1 VSVSVDTVPDVQDGG
16 FLDLTPSDESQ
27 ALRAAV
33 RTFLADRAPD
43 AEVRRL
49 MATEVGYD
57 PAIWNR
63 MAGEMGLQSIAI
75 PEEYGG
81 AGAEFADVLVVLEEL
96 GAALFCGPYFASV
109 VLAANL
115 IQHSGTEA
123 DRDRL
128 LPGIADGTCIATV
141 ALAEDAGVWDPD
153 AVQCAARR
161 EGDGWVLDGTKAY
174 VLDATVA
181 NLILVVA
188 RTPDG
193 VGVFAVEASA
203 AGLVRSAL
211 PTLDLT
217 RRLGR
222 VSLAGTP
229 AVRVGDAKDCT
240 PAVAHVL
247 DLAALGLAAEQA
259 GGARACLDSAVEYA
273 KIRQQFGQPIGSFQA
288 VKHLCADIAV
298 SVEKAAAAL
307 AYVRMAA
314 GPEELSV
321 LAPLT
326 AAVCSEAYTF
336 AAGTA
341 LQIHG
346 GIGFTWEHPA
356 HLHLKRAF
364 SSSLLFG
371 DPVARRE
378 QLAQRLGL

>member
-1 VSVSVDTVPDVQDGG
+1 MTLDTVPDVRDTG

-33 RTFLADRAPD
+33 RKFLTDRSSES
-43 AEVRRL
+43 EVRRL
-49 MATEVGYD
+49 MATDSGYD
-57 PAIWNR
+57 PATWSR

-75 PEEYGG
+75 AEEYGG
-81 AGAEFADVLVVLEEL
+81 AGSGFADVLVVLEEM

-115 IQHSGTEA
+115 IEQCGSGA
-123 DRDRL
+123 DRGRL

-141 ALAEDAGVWDPD
+141 ALAEEAGTWDLA

-161 EGDGWVLDGTKAY
+161 DGDSWVLDGTKAY
-174 VLDATVA
+174 VLDATIA
-181 NLILVVA
+181 DLILVIA
-188 RTPDG
+188 RGPDG
-193 VGVFAVEASA
+193 LGVFAVDPSTS
-203 AGLVRSAL
+203 GVVRSAS
-211 PTLDLT
+211 PTLDQT

-222 VSLAGTP
+222 VSVAGTR
-229 AVRVGDAKDCT
+229 ATRLGEGTDAS
-240 PAVAHVL
+240 PGIAHVL

-259 GGARACLDSAVEYA
+259 GGARACLDAAVEYA
-273 KIRQQFGQPIGSFQA
+273 KIRHQFGQPIGSFQA

-298 SVEKAAAAL
+298 AVEKASAAL
-307 AYVRMAA
+307 AYAGLAA
-314 GPEELSV
+314 APEEVPV

-364 SSSLLFG
+364 SSNQLLG
-371 DPVARRE
+371 DPAIRRE